1 MAGYEIHM
9 GRSSG
14 PGLARPAFVIDG
26 EPEGALSEDGQILG
40 TYLHGL
46 FDLPEACDA
55 LMRWAGMD
63 AAGGAAA
70 DLASLREQS
79 LDRIADAASGLLAAL
94 DALPG
99 AVPAG

>member
-1 MAGYEIHM
+1 
-9 GRSSG
+9 
-14 PGLARPAFVIDG
+14 
-26 EPEGALSEDGQILG
+26 
-40 TYLHGL
+40 
-46 FDLPEACDA
+46 
-55 LMRWAGMD
+55 MRWAGMD

-99 AVPAG
+99 AVPAGKAGFTAAGPGHAGAPPAPRTG